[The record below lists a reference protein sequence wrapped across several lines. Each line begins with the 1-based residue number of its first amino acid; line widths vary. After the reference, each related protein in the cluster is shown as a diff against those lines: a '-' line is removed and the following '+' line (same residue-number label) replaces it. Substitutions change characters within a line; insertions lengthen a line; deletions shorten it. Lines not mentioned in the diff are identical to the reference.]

1 MDPKGSA
8 IGLRLGVEPE
18 ERLIQREIVSS
29 TGDVLADLLLQ
40 SLGRWPGNFRAQ
52 TVEKE
57 KADLCGLVE
66 RDGMKVEDVSFHRK
80 RVVAEGRS
88 IADVGD

>member
-29 TGDVLADLLLQ
+29 TGDVFADLLFQ

-57 KADLCGLVE
+57 KSKLRGLVE
-66 RDGMKVEDVSFHRK
+66 RNGMKVEDVSFHRK
-80 RVVAEGRS
+80 RIIAEGRS